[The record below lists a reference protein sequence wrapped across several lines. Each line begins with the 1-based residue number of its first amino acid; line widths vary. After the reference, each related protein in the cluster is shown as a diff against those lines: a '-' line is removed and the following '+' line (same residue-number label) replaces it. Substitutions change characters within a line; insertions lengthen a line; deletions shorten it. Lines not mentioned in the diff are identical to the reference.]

1 MKLVCGDGTQWWP
14 IKEPDRLYE
23 FRGAASR
30 VPAGATTFGL
40 RRDHV
45 LVEILASFADRSEP
59 GDEHWHQRWVQ
70 ATLRTFDAI
79 ALPGGYPNLLAGG
92 EVERA
97 AKSFGHNVGRLIK
110 AKRNYDPD
118 NVFSAFP
125 LPVGPRVMA
134 AE

>member
-1 MKLVCGDGTQWWP
+1 
-14 IKEPDRLYE
+14 
-23 FRGAASR
+23 
-30 VPAGATTFGL
+30 VPAGATAFGL

-70 ATLRTFDAI
+70 ATLRTFDVI
-79 ALPGGYPNLLAGG
+79 ALPGGYLNLLAGG